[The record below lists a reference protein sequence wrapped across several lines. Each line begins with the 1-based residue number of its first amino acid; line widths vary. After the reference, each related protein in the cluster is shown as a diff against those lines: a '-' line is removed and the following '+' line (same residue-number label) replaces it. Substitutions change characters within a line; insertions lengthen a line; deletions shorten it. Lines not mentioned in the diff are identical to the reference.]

1 MTAVAESVLEISNSV
16 GLHARPAAQF
26 VKTASRFRSRITLD
40 RDGRT
45 ADAKSILAV
54 LGLQASKG
62 TSVTVRAEG
71 EDAETAVAALREL
84 VDSRFGEPE

>member
-45 ADAKSILAV
+45 ADAKRILAV